1 MGGMTFLQKKNTGLR
16 KYKSRNYD
24 LEVSGNNSS
33 ISGVSATQA
42 QSPQKIDASPA
53 GVSAFQSQKLISKN
67 NFTIEL

>member
-1 MGGMTFLQKKNTGLR
+1 MSIQMLETNR

-24 LEVSGNNSS
+24 LDVSGNSS